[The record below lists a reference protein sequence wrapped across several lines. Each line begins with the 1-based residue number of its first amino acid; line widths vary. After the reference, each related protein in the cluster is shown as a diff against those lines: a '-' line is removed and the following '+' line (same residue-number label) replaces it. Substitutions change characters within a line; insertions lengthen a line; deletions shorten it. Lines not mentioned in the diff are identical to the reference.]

1 MSDKDLKFE
10 DLFPTDTFTNQAS
23 TPGVFSVDGV
33 GYCSWGFFED
43 IVLNTYFGFITEYSD
58 REDNDQFRSKIRSYT
73 STKDGK
79 AVQTECRFNSRNLFN
94 QDMEVIMP
102 GRFYHQLSPERM
114 VELNMGVSVRNQ
126 YRETYRLQSAIDGAF
141 PAFKHPTKD
150 RGIIRNFVFKASY
163 LQKHFSQI
171 TNLESGLNSFWRSVS
186 SKFGGYWMFDVVQDQ
201 SDNGRISVI
210 DRYKTENMIKNH
222 SVYPFTENKSTSKH
236 PFKTFEFSVYSQ
248 ASILTEFNVD
258 VSLDSKLVTQAIYH
272 SNKDVTMTGDSG
284 MNAPESLG
292 VRALSTMTNATI
304 TQDEIDEQGKKQKRI
319 DEMLKDITTPYLSGK
334 MSFVNKD
341 GELELKPFTD
351 VTQVSKQ
358 IENAKEIGNKILKEK
373 KARDGKTWIPQ
384 KEESDKKLLIYDS
397 SGVMY
402 KSLKRGMLFYLNKST
417 PSLMEV
423 DPIVPISIT
432 FTLQGIGGIRI
443 GDMFAIDYL
452 PEIYREFSL
461 FQVSKVGHTVGTD
474 GWKTTVD
481 AIMRVDMN
489 GLTRKFGT
497 EREREEVEL
506 PQVLKAEDLGYFID
520 VQTAQ
525 STMDSDT
532 LVWYKDMFYNF
543 GSEILNEG
551 LGEDQYGENI
561 VKIKEIEDELVDIH
575 KKTDTYHIEILRE
588 FYNVQKD
595 MDVFDLRIGGDSTLK
610 IKGSEMLNY
619 INTLEQ
625 KTIKLRE
632 QTFNPKKGYDF
643 IKPEK
648 ILGTAP
654 ISYVRTYSFYRK
666 AYSEDIITN
675 QGTNGLKNS
684 GLREESNHI
693 KAKKINKGFKKRF
706 GDVWT
711 LKNPKWNTKY

>member
-10 DLFPTDTFTNQAS
+10 DLFPTDTDVS
-23 TPGVFSVDGV
+23 TPGVLSVDGV

-43 IVLNTYFGFITEYSD
+43 IVLNTYFGFITEYTD

-102 GRFYHQLSPERM
+102 GRFYHQLTDDAM
-114 VELNMGVSVRNQ
+114 KELDIGPSVQ
-126 YRETYRLQSAIDGAF
+126 DKYKETYKLQTAIDGKF
-141 PAFKHPTKD
+141 PPFKHPTKNKEK
-150 RGIIRNFVFKASY
+150 GIIRNFVFKASY

-210 DRYKTENMIKNH
+210 DRYETENKIKDH
-222 SVYPFTENKSTSKH
+222 SVYPFTENKSTPNH
-236 PFKTFEFSVYSQ
+236 PEKTFEFSVYSKD
-248 ASILTEFNVD
+248 SLLTEFNVD

-272 SNKDVTMTGDSG
+272 SNKDVTMTGNSG
-284 MNAPESLG
+284 MNAPEALG

-304 TQDEIDEQGKKQKRI
+304 TQDELDEQGKKQKRI

-341 GELELKPFTD
+341 GELELKPFID
-351 VTQVSKQ
+351 VAQVSRQ
-358 IENAKEIGNKILKEK
+358 IETAKELGNRILKEK
-373 KARDGKTWIPQ
+373 RARDGKTWIPDD
-384 KEESDKKLLIYDS
+384 EEQRKGLLVYDS

-461 FQVSKVGHTVGTD
+461 FQVSKVDHAVGTD
-474 GWKTTVD
+474 GWKTTVN

-489 GLTRKFGT
+489 GLVRKFGT
-497 EREREEVEL
+497 EREKEEVEL

-520 VQTAQ
+520 VLTAE
-525 STMDSDT
+525 TTLRSDT
-532 LVWYKDMFYNF
+532 LTWWKDWFVNH
-543 GSEILNEG
+543 GSEILLDG
-551 LGEDQYGENI
+551 LEKDQYGRNI
-561 VKIKEIEDELVDIH
+561 VEIKKIEDELVDIH
-575 KKTDTYHIEILRE
+575 TKTNTYHIEILKE
-588 FYNVQKD
+588 FYNVQKSTE
-595 MDVFDLRIGGDSTLK
+595 VRDLRKGGNSTLK
-610 IKGSEMLNY
+610 IKGSVMLDY
-619 INTLEQ
+619 IKNLYQEANT
-625 KTIKLRE
+625 LRE
-632 QTFNPKKGYDF
+632 QTFNPKKGIDF
-643 IKPEK
+643 IKPHK
-648 ILGTAP
+648 TTFMGTTQ
-654 ISYVRTYSFYRK
+654 RDYRQ
-666 AYSEDIITN
+666 AYSEYINTS

-684 GLREESNHI
+684 GLMEQVKRG
-693 KAKKINKGFKKRF
+693 KATDINKEQIDQF
-706 GDVWT
+706 GKIWNKQLY
-711 LKNPKWNTKY
+711 LKWSSSL

>member
-1 MSDKDLKFE
+1 MSDKDDLKFK
-10 DLFPTDTFTNQAS
+10 DLFPTNMKWEN
-23 TPGVFSVDGV
+23 TPGVLSIDGV
-33 GYCSWGFFED
+33 GYCNWGFFED
-43 IVLNTYFGFITEYSD
+43 VVLNTYFGFITEYTT
-58 REDNDQFRSKIRSYT
+58 REDNDRFRSKIRSYT

-94 QDMEVIMP
+94 QDMDVIMP
-102 GRFYHQLSPERM
+102 GRFYHQITTEKM
-114 VELNMGVSVRNQ
+114 DELDIHLAIQ
-126 YRETYRLQSAIDGAF
+126 EKYEKTYKLQTTIDDKF
-141 PAFKHPTKD
+141 PPFKHPTKNKEK
-150 RGIIRNFVFKASY
+150 GIIRNFVFKASY

-210 DRYKTENMIKNH
+210 DRYETENKIKDH
-222 SVYPFTENKSTSKH
+222 SVYPFTENKSTPNH
-236 PFKTFEFSVYSQ
+236 PEKTFEFSVYSKD
-248 ASILTEFNVD
+248 SLLTEFNVD

-272 SNKDVTMTGDSG
+272 SNKDVTMTGNSG
-284 MNAPESLG
+284 MNAPEALG

-304 TQDEIDEQGKKQKRI
+304 TQDELDEQGKKQKRI

-341 GELELKPFTD
+341 GELELKPFID
-351 VTQVSKQ
+351 VAQVSRQ
-358 IENAKEIGNKILKEK
+358 IETAKELGNRILKEK
-373 KARDGKTWIPQ
+373 RARDGKTWIPDD
-384 KEESDKKLLIYDS
+384 EEQRKGLLVYDS

-461 FQVSKVGHTVGTD
+461 FQVSKVDHAVGTD

-497 EREREEVEL
+497 EREKEEVNL
-506 PQVLKAEDLGYFID
+506 PQVLKETDLGYFID
-520 VQTAQ
+520 VQTAE
-525 STMDSDT
+525 TTLRSDT
-532 LVWYKDMFYNF
+532 LTWWKDWFINQ
-543 GSEILNEG
+543 GAEILLDG
-551 LGEDQYGENI
+551 LEENQYGRNI
-561 VKIKEIEDELVDIH
+561 VEIKKIEDELVDIH
-575 KKTDTYHIEILRE
+575 KKTNTYHIEILKE
-588 FYNVQKD
+588 FYRVQKD
-595 MDVFDLRIGGDSTLK
+595 SLIPDLRKDFDSTRK
-610 IKGSEMLNY
+610 IKGSVMLDYVENLVQKA
-619 INTLEQ
+619 NT
-625 KTIKLRE
+625 LRE
-632 QTFNPKKGYDF
+632 QTFNPNKGKKF
-643 IKPEK
+643 IRPEVK
-648 ILGTAP
+648 LGA
-654 ISYVRTYSFYRK
+654 SGLREHKYRQ
-666 AYSEDIITN
+666 AYSKYIDTS

-684 GLREESNHI
+684 GLLEEVDKD
-693 KAKKINKGFKKRF
+693 KATNTNKRLRDQF
-706 GDVWT
+706 GKVWNRM
-711 LKNPKWNTKY
+711 LHMKWSTS

>member
-10 DLFPTDTFTNQAS
+10 DLFPTDTDVS
-23 TPGVFSVDGV
+23 TPGVLSVDGV

-43 IVLNTYFGFITEYSD
+43 IVLNTYFGFITEYTD

-102 GRFYHQLSPERM
+102 GRFYHQLTDDAM
-114 VELNMGVSVRNQ
+114 KELDIGPSVQ
-126 YRETYRLQSAIDGAF
+126 DKYRKTYKLQTAIDGKF
-141 PAFKHPTKD
+141 PPFKHPTKNKEK
-150 RGIIRNFVFKASY
+150 GIIRNFVFKASY

-210 DRYKTENMIKNH
+210 DRYETENKIKDH
-222 SVYPFTENKSTSKH
+222 SVYPFTENKSTPNH
-236 PFKTFEFSVYSQ
+236 PEKTFEFSVYSKD
-248 ASILTEFNVD
+248 SLLTEFNVD

-272 SNKDVTMTGDSG
+272 SNKDITMTGDSG
-284 MNAPESLG
+284 MNAPEALG

-304 TQDEIDEQGKKQKRI
+304 TQDELDEQGKKQKRI

-341 GELELKPFTD
+341 GELELKPFID
-351 VTQVSKQ
+351 VAQISKQ
-358 IENAKEIGNKILKEK
+358 IENAKEIGNRILKEK
-373 KARDGKTWIPQ
+373 KLRDGKTWIPQ
-384 KEESDKKLLIYDS
+384 DEEIAKKLLIYDS
-397 SGVMY
+397 SGVMF
-402 KSLKRGMLFYLNKST
+402 KTLKRGMLFYLNKST

-461 FQVSKVGHTVGTD
+461 FQVSKVDHVVGTD

-489 GLTRKFGT
+489 GLVRKFGT
-497 EREREEVEL
+497 EREKEEVEL

-520 VQTAQ
+520 VLTAE
-525 STMDSDT
+525 TTLRSDT
-532 LVWYKDMFYNF
+532 LTWWKEWFVNH
-543 GSEILNEG
+543 GSEILLDG
-551 LGEDQYGENI
+551 LEENQYGRNI
-561 VKIKEIEDELVDIH
+561 VKIKKIEDELVDIH
-575 KKTDTYHIEILRE
+575 KKTNTYHIEILKE
-588 FYNVQKD
+588 FYNVQKSTE
-595 MDVFDLRIGGDSTLK
+595 VRDLRKGGNSTLK
-610 IKGSEMLNY
+610 IKGSVMLDY
-619 INTLEQ
+619 IKNLYQEANT
-625 KTIKLRE
+625 LRE
-632 QTFNPKKGYDF
+632 QTFNPKKGIDF
-643 IKPEK
+643 IKPHK
-648 ILGTAP
+648 TTFMGTTQ
-654 ISYVRTYSFYRK
+654 RDYRQ
-666 AYSEDIITN
+666 AYSEYINTS

-684 GLREESNHI
+684 GLMEQVKRG
-693 KAKKINKGFKKRF
+693 KATDINNEQIDQFGKIWNKQLY
-706 GDVWT
+706 
-711 LKNPKWNTKY
+711 LKWSSSL